1 MFLNYSPIN
10 FLVMKST
17 FKIFALA
24 TIVAFLFA
32 PKANAQSKWQTTPG
46 GGDVNVLTP
55 IGYDLKRIH
64 IGPWPDGSFPSYNNY
79 GRLHVQHNSDGGT
92 DAHLTLRE
100 TDAGDYAR
108 LQFMNTHST
117 GLPAR
122 WHIAAKTT
130 SSDPVNAQMNFW
142 YHNGGSTGNDLM
154 TIRGDGKVGIG
165 TTSPIAKLNIKN
177 GYLALS
183 PSSGTSFGITAVTYS
198 GAGYLQFS
206 QFSGSTATPKI
217 DMSSTTLEPHTDG
230 LMSLGRSGFRW
241 SAVWAQNG
249 TIQTSDETMKKNVQP
264 LSYGLEEVL
273 QMKPV
278 SYEWKEMVSGTST
291 NLGFLAQEMEMIVP
305 EVVVRGDVAS
315 DNDVAEGKRSG
326 GASLGMKYS
335 ELIPVLVNA
344 IQEQQQEI
352 TELRTWVAE
361 HEFQIENLEARLAR
375 LEALVAG
382 QGAAANTQ
390 TASPTSRTAQAANK
404 IQICFPNPVTDILT
418 VALEKAVAD
427 ENTCISLFDL
437 SGREVKKAN
446 LKAGENSQQLIVN
459 DLAAGV
465 YTLSLFLNGSIS
477 SSMQVVIAR

>member
-1 MFLNYSPIN
+1 
-10 FLVMKST
+10 MKST

-32 PKANAQSKWQTTPG
+32 PKAHAQSKWQTTPG

-64 IGPWPDGSFPSYNNY
+64 IGPWPDGSFPSYNNF

-100 TDAGDYAR
+100 TETSDYAR
-108 LQFMNTHST
+108 LQFMNT

-130 SSDPVNAQMNFW
+130 STTENAQMNFW

-183 PSSGTSFGITAVTYS
+183 PSSGTSFGISAI
-198 GAGYLQFS
+198 GGYLQFS

-217 DMSSTTLEPHTDG
+217 DMSSTTLEPHSDG

-241 SAVWAQNG
+241 STVWSQNG

-264 LSYGLEEVL
+264 LAYGLEEVL

-278 SYEWKEMVSGTST
+278 SYQWKEMASGTST

-305 EVVVRGDVAS
+305 EVVVRGEVAS

-352 TELRTWVAE
+352 SELRTLVAE

-375 LEALVAG
+375 LEALVAS
-382 QGAAANTQ
+382 QGAAPNTQ
-390 TASPTSRTAQAANK
+390 TANLTSHIAQAANK
-404 IQICFPNPVTDILT
+404 IQTCFPNPVKNILT

-427 ENTCISLFDL
+427 ENTWISLFDP
-437 SGREVKKAN
+437 SGREVKKAI
-446 LKAGENSQQLIVN
+446 LKVGENSQQLVVN

-465 YTLSLFLNGSIS
+465 YTLSLFLNGSSS